1 MTQAL
6 YAPWPDTARR
16 TWGWGAVGLMVAGYV
31 ASSVPVL
38 VGTIIYTIVLTVS
51 SGETDPLAA
60 QRALNENTLTVLL
73 PLMLLQFLAW
83 AVMTLM
89 WVKLFERRP
98 LSTIGLERRGFFGR
112 YLLGL
117 PLGVFLVV
125 LVSAVAA
132 MLGMGASTGAADNLG
147 AMEVSRAITHAALI
161 GYAGL
166 FLGFLIQGGV
176 EELVFRGW
184 LMSALTARWGKP
196 VGVFV
201 ASFAFALLHAHVFI
215 SGLMFGVLALSG
227 IGLTGLV
234 FSLTALWRRSII
246 EAAAAHGAF
255 NAVAVI
261 APTFALLASDPDQTI
276 KTAVAQVFS
285 SATGLA
291 GADSVSLGPETYAQ
305 LIAMGGLS
313 VVMLAGLVL
322 RGRKG

>member
-6 YAPWPDTARR
+6 YAPWPESARR
-16 TWGWGAVGLMVAGYV
+16 TWGWGAIGLMAAGYLV
-31 ASSVPVL
+31 SSIPVL
-38 VGTIIYTIVLTVS
+38 IGTIIYTLVLTVS

-60 QRALNENTLTVLL
+60 QQALNENTLTVLL
-73 PLMLLQFLAW
+73 PLMLLQFISW
-83 AVMTLM
+83 AAMTLM

-112 YLLGL
+112 YMLGL
-117 PLGVFLVV
+117 PLGVCLVV

-132 MLGMGASTGAADNLG
+132 LLSLGASAADADTLG
-147 AMEVSRAITHAALI
+147 AMEVSRAITQAALI

-176 EELVFRGW
+176 EELIFRGW
-184 LMSALTARWGKP
+184 LMSALTARWGKRW
-196 VGVFV
+196 GVFV

-234 FSLTALWRRSII
+234 FSLTALWRRSIV

-261 APTFALLASDPDQTI
+261 APSFALLASDPDQTI

-285 SATGLA
+285 SATGMA
-291 GADSVSLGPETYAQ
+291 GADAVSLGPETYAQ

-313 VVMLAGLVL
+313 VLMLIGLIV
-322 RGRKG
+322 RGRKD